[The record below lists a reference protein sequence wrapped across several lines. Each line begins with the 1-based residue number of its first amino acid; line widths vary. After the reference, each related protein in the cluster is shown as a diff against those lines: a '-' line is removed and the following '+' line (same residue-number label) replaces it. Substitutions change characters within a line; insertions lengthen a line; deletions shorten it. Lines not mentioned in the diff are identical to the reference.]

1 FINTADELFGPIT
14 TIRRPV
20 LGKKHIPWMAF
31 SFTSADWE
39 RVEDARVIISDANEI
54 QQYFSSE
61 SQPTLWRAIPA
72 FEELLTAWE
81 RKRDMPKY
89 VLYKAAI
96 EKALDKVGKYY
107 RKMDDKPVY
116 VLALVLHPY
125 YKLEYIK
132 IAWGGAEEQ
141 EQERAAGNPNAKD
154 WHDEALMIMERTM
167 EDYWKTR

>member
-14 TIRRPV
+14 TIRCPG
-20 LGKKHIPWMAF
+20 LGSKHIPWTAF

-39 RVEDARVIISDANEI
+39 RVEDMRIIISTDANEI

-61 SQPTLWRAIPA
+61 HQLTLWRAIPA
-72 FEELLTAWE
+72 FKELLTAWE
-81 RKRDMPKY
+81 RKWDMPKY

-116 VLALVLHPY
+116 VLVLVLHPY

-132 IAWGGAEEQ
+132 ITWGGPEEQ
-141 EQERAAGNPNAKD
+141 EQECAAGNPSARD
-154 WHDEALMIMERTM
+154 W
-167 EDYWKTR
+167 